1 MPTSLHLNNG
11 VCTKIKTA
19 SETFNLEF
27 AQLLSVNWTDL
38 NMALQEKLGEF

>member
-19 SETFNLEF
+19 PETFNLEF
-27 AQLLSVNWTDL
+27 AHVFRQKN
-38 NMALQEKLGEF
+38 KLKTHNAD

>member
-11 VCTKIKTA
+11 VRTKVKTA

-27 AQLLSVNWTDL
+27 VQLFSVN
-38 NMALQEKLGEF
+38 